1 MIYKAFNVDEY
12 EKEKQKIIK
21 ISQLSTEPV
30 VIPKILQLDHD
41 DIISNANE
49 FKEHNEYI
57 IGEDGYENEFETNNN
72 NNNAANVNV
81 VNDDDDDDFNNDNG
95 TEYANN
101 DVI

>member
-1 MIYKAFNVDEY
+1 LIYKAFNVDEY

-72 NNNAANVNV
+72 NAANVNV
-81 VNDDDDDDFNNDNG
+81 LNDDDDDFNNDNG

>member
-1 MIYKAFNVDEY
+1 MNVDEY

-57 IGEDGYENEFETNNN
+57 IGEDGYENEFEMNNN
-72 NNNAANVNV
+72 NNNNNEANVNV
-81 VNDDDDDDFNNDNG
+81 INDDDDDFDNDNG
-95 TEYANN
+95 TEYNNN